1 MSPANATTLTPSARV
16 RVPEHVVFRSF
27 AAETVVL
34 NLDTGLYHGLNR
46 TAGLLLERLDVG
58 RSVAEAALGV
68 ATEFGQPADEVERDC
83 VELCRELHERGLIE
97 LVP

>member
-58 RSVAEAALGV
+58 RSVAE
-68 ATEFGQPADEVERDC
+68 EVERDC